1 MDRNAILQ
9 AYIDSFVAYSA
20 TDSRPSIK
28 KVLKYNG
35 NSFDISRRGDI
46 VREAVF
52 FMMSSASIPYYVED
66 EKPYEIQQSF
76 QAVVF
81 LDQPDS
87 HSYKESAYDR
97 IMEITDVL
105 VDWATDTSAE
115 DVSSEIWTLKLFSM
129 SPISENNG
137 YLSTTVTFQ
146 SIIKLQ

>member
-1 MDRNAILQ
+1 MDSNAILQ
-9 AYIDSFVAYSA
+9 AYIDSFRSYSA
-20 TDSRPSIK
+20 SDSRPTVT
-28 KVLKYNG
+28 KVLKYSG
-35 NSFDISRRGDI
+35 TPRDISRRGDI
-46 VREAVF
+46 VKESVF
-52 FMMSSASIPYYVED
+52 FKMTSASVPYYVED

-76 QAVVF
+76 QALVF

-115 DVSSEIWTLKLFSM
+115 AVSSQIWTLKLYS
-129 SPISENNG
+129 ISAIIENQG